1 MPDYY
6 TYQVNNDPMYYN
18 ATTPSN
24 AESVGVWV
32 LVAAILAI
40 IGGILTYFLFVK
52 SKNQPKGKFAKWL
65 KDFLAFKIMWL
76 EPIMKVLYY
85 VMTIFVVLFSF
96 SFLSMGGSG
105 ILMFFLCLIS
115 GPVMVRVVY
124 EWMIMFVMIWR
135 NTRDIAENTS
145 TKKK

>member
-18 ATTPSN
+18 VTTPSN

-115 GPVMVRVVY
+115 GPVMVRVIY